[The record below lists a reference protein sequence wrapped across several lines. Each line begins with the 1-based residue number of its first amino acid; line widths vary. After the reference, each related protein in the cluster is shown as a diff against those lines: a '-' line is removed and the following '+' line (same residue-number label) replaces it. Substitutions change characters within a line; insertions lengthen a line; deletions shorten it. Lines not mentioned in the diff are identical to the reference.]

1 MSFAPEICMTLLQS
15 IVDLRE
21 TKHSSIR
28 DDQDAKGR
36 QRILG
41 FISKV
46 LNNLPVQGGC
56 ACRTFVRV
64 ASAHMMGYKDEQAS
78 IHSIDLLQVSRT
90 ALTWATQRANA
101 EAEPCKRCSRRICDE
116 SGEQIKVYHG
126 ERPSLQLTFV

>member
-1 MSFAPEICMTLLQS
+1 VQS

-46 LNNLPVQGGC
+46 LNKLTVQGGC
-56 ACRTFVRV
+56 ACRTFVR
-64 ASAHMMGYKDEQAS
+64 
-78 IHSIDLLQVSRT
+78 LLVH
-90 ALTWATQRANA
+90 
-101 EAEPCKRCSRRICDE
+101 I
-116 SGEQIKVYHG
+116 
-126 ERPSLQLTFV
+126 

>member
-1 MSFAPEICMTLLQS
+1 MTLLQS

-56 ACRTFVRV
+56 ACRTFVR
-64 ASAHMMGYKDEQAS
+64 SLE
-78 IHSIDLLQVSRT
+78 LLVH
-90 ALTWATQRANA
+90 
-101 EAEPCKRCSRRICDE
+101 I
-116 SGEQIKVYHG
+116 
-126 ERPSLQLTFV
+126 